1 MEALVATVI
10 LFGSLFVWIMAFG
23 GQLPPPLRD
32 RIFQG
37 RAWRR
42 EFPSASKPDIQTFFS
57 LVVEAFAFSDRE
69 RLKLAPGDEIFGI
82 YRAVYPKKGWGVDGL
97 ELESLARAVERK
109 HGVSFE
115 KLWHEK
121 LTLGE
126 LFAKLH
132 STKGVA
138 HV

>member
-1 MEALVATVI
+1 MEALFATVI
-10 LFGSLFVWIMAFG
+10 LIGALFVWSMAFG

-32 RIFQG
+32 RICQG

-42 EFPSASKPDIQTFFS
+42 EFPNASKSDIRAFLS

-69 RLKLAPGDEIFGI
+69 RLKLAPSDEILSV
-82 YRAVYPKKGWGVDGL
+82 YRAVYKEKGWGVDGL
-97 ELESLARAVERK
+97 ELESLALVVQRK

-115 KLWHEK
+115 KLWCEK

-126 LFAKLH
+126 LFATLH
-132 STKGVA
+132 CARGVA